1 MPSINSYFSQKDN
14 LQKVI
19 LEHLDSAQVSVTVA
33 VAWFTDTTLFRK
45 LLQLQERGVNV
56 QLVITNHQFNHDSD
70 NNYQLIKENGGVFL
84 QIGGDYKTMH
94 HKFCIV
100 DYKTLLQGSFNWTR
114 KANQSNNET
123 LLVIQDDFQAI
134 NEFTEEFERLKRL
147 AGLHKETKE
156 LEIAKAIKFFTLIKT
171 FIDLGKPNDI
181 YPYLQE
187 IKDVTE
193 LAHIVELLSS
203 GEYERAILAM
213 DEFQKNFT
221 AVVNVSHYEKEELIF
236 KIKLVSEQIR
246 QLELE
251 KTNCEEVIE
260 TFNRRYILELNP
272 ILSIILELKKKIYE
286 KMNFLDEEF
295 EELKDQYQRVNEEL
309 EQEIEK
315 DVPELTDVEKQD
327 IKKMYHEA
335 STLCHPDSAK
345 CVIEDK
351 GKAQELFSVL
361 STAYKEK
368 DIETVRRIL
377 EELKLGIFNPENLND
392 TEMDKLRRKLAVL
405 ENKYNSILN
414 SVRTMKITEPYVTI
428 CQIKDWDEFF
438 EVQKGLLLNQKEELE
453 QKYVK
458 S

>member
-1 MPSINSYFSQKDN
+1 MSTINSYFSQKDN

-19 LEHLDSAQVSVTVA
+19 LKHLNEAKVNVVVA
-33 VAWFTDTTLFRK
+33 VAWFTDVKLFGK
-45 LLQLQERGVNV
+45 LLQIQERGVTV
-56 QLVITNHQFNHDSD
+56 ELIITNHQFNHNSE
-70 NNYQLIKENGGVFL
+70 NNYQLIKENGGIFL

-123 LLVIQDDFQAI
+123 LIVIQDDYQAI
-134 NEFTEEFERLKRL
+134 NEFSEEFERLKRL
-147 AGLHKETKE
+147 TGLDKVIKE
-156 LEIAKAIKFFTLIKT
+156 LEIAKAIKFFTLIRT
-171 FIDLGKPNDI
+171 LIDLGKPNDI

-187 IKDVTE
+187 LKDVIA
-193 LAHIVELLSS
+193 LSHIFESLST
-203 GEYERAILAM
+203 GRYDKAILEM
-213 DEFQKNFT
+213 DEFQRNFT
-221 AVVNVSHYEKEELIF
+221 SVVNISHYEKEELIF
-236 KIKLVSEQIR
+236 KIKILSSQIR

-251 KTNCEEVIE
+251 KINLEEVIE

-272 ILSIILELKKKIYE
+272 ILSIILKLKKKIYQRI
-286 KMNFLDEEF
+286 NFLDEEF

-315 DVPELTDVEKQD
+315 TVPELSDTEKQD

-345 CVIEDK
+345 CVIADK
-351 GKAQELFSVL
+351 NKAQELFSEL
-361 STAYKEK
+361 SLCYKER

-377 EELKLGIFNPENLND
+377 EELKLGIFNPENLNNSGI
-392 TEMDKLRRKLAVL
+392 DKLRRKLTLL
-405 ENKYNSILN
+405 ENKYNYILN
-414 SVRTMKITEPYVTI
+414 SLRTMKITKPYITI
-428 CQIKDWDEFF
+428 SQISDWDEYF
-438 EVQKGLLLNQKEELE
+438 EVQKSLLLNQKVELE
-453 QKYVK
+453 QKYFK

>member
-1 MPSINSYFSQKDN
+1 MPQINSYFSQKDN

-19 LEHLDSAQVSVTVA
+19 LKHLDSAQVGVTVA

-45 LLQLQERGVNV
+45 LLEVQERGVNV
-56 QLVITNHQFNHDSD
+56 QLIITNHQFNHDSD
-70 NNYQLIKENGGVFL
+70 NNYHLIKENGGVFL

-147 AGLHKETKE
+147 AGLDKEIKE

-187 IKDVTE
+187 IKDVIE
-193 LAHIVELLSS
+193 LSHIVELLGS
-203 GEYERAILAM
+203 GEYDKAILAM
-213 DEFQKNFT
+213 DEFQRNFT

-251 KTNCEEVIE
+251 KTNLEEVIE

-286 KMNFLDEEF
+286 KMNFIDEEF

-309 EQEIEK
+309 EQEREK
-315 DVPELTDVEKQD
+315 EVPELTDEEKLD

-351 GKAQELFSVL
+351 IKAQELFSAL
-361 STAYKEK
+361 SAAYKEK

-392 TEMDKLRRKLAVL
+392 TEMDKLKRRLAVL

-414 SVRTMKITEPYVTI
+414 SVRTMKITEPYITLSQV
-428 CQIKDWDEFF
+428 KDWDEFF
-438 EVQKGLLLNQKEELE
+438 EIQKSMLLNQKEELE